1 MRKPAG
7 KALNGPEKPTPS
19 ENLLDADTLV
29 RTLRAVATELERD
42 PVLAQRVAEA
52 IAAADCLPQEAA
64 VAAAAD
70 TESSTAKRGVN
81 RSFRP
86 RLVTGTDLALG
97 GGILDPYA
105 IYQREGEAGLRAA
118 LSGLRLGSLRAIV
131 REHGLDPAGSI
142 SRQNDADK
150 MRKAILAAVRKK

>member
-7 KALNGPEKPTPS
+7 KASDGPEKRTPS
-19 ENLLDADTLV
+19 ESLLDADTLV

-52 IAAADCLPQEAA
+52 IAAADSLPQA
-64 VAAAAD
+64 AAAAD
-70 TESSTAKRGVN
+70 TESPTAKRGVN
-81 RSFRP
+81 RAFRP
-86 RLVTGTDLALG
+86 RLVPGTDLALG
-97 GGILDPYA
+97 SGILDPYA